1 MMMMMKLVATT
12 AAPTAAT
19 NAVKAT
25 ATNSSAA
32 ASATRTL
39 LLLIIYEFDD
49 DNDDDVPL
57 DESMSLDDAAT
68 CSSCWAC
75 FGSLLDND
83 TFPSIMPLSW
93 SLFTSLSLSIRF
105 ANPLFNE

>member
-1 MMMMMKLVATT
+1 MMMMVVATT

-49 DNDDDVPL
+49 DDNDVPL
-57 DESMSLDDAAT
+57 DESSLDDAAT
-68 CSSCWAC
+68 CSSCWAS

-83 TFPSIMPLSW
+83 AFPSTTPLSW

-105 ANPLFNE
+105 ADPLFNE

>member
-1 MMMMMKLVATT
+1 MMVVATT

-39 LLLIIYEFDD
+39 ILLIIYEFDD
-49 DNDDDVPL
+49 DDDDDVPL
-57 DESMSLDDAAT
+57 DESSLDDAAT
-68 CSSCWAC
+68 CSSCWAS

-83 TFPSIMPLSW
+83 VFPFTTPLSW

-105 ANPLFNE
+105 ANLEFFQF